1 MIIVLISNCNREAV
15 TWTATGYVPHRTDNK
30 SSGAQ
35 TGVAMGSLYYIPRK
49 STLLSLFKAARVR
62 LAANGEQARR
72 LSGTRIASA
81 TKEIN
86 QISDDIRDAK
96 GSGSSRDHLDAATP
110 LRKPADPEVALPIT
124 VNVGAAPRAAN
135 SKALDPPLQV
145 DKGTPVN
152 LSATAGEGVQ
162 WRGEYNALASR
173 EIVAFVSQL
182 AALGYSPREFRATV
196 RSVPEGLEGTRR
208 CTVLVAQLR
217 NGVPFRGQRYIGG
230 RGADWIDEFSHD
242 AATTFPRN
250 MSPVPA

>member
-1 MIIVLISNCNREAV
+1 
-15 TWTATGYVPHRTDNK
+15 
-30 SSGAQ
+30 
-35 TGVAMGSLYYIPRK
+35 MGSLYYIPRK
-49 STLLSLFKAARVR
+49 SALLSLFKAARLR

-72 LSGTRIASA
+72 LSDTRIASA

-86 QISDDIRDAK
+86 QISDDIREAK
-96 GSGSSRDHLDAATP
+96 DSGSSRDHVAATP

-124 VNVGAAPRAAN
+124 VTVSAALSAAN
-135 SKALDPPLQV
+135 AKALDTPLQV
-145 DKGTPVN
+145 DKRTPVN

-182 AALGYSPREFRATV
+182 AALGYSPREFRVTV

-230 RGADWIDEFSHD
+230 RGADWIDEFSRD
-242 AATTFPRN
+242 AATAFPRN
-250 MSPVPA
+250 MNPIPA

>member
-1 MIIVLISNCNREAV
+1 
-15 TWTATGYVPHRTDNK
+15 
-30 SSGAQ
+30 
-35 TGVAMGSLYYIPRK
+35 MGSLFYIPRK
-49 STLLSLFKAARVR
+49 SALLSLFKAARVR

-72 LSGTRIASA
+72 LSDTRIASA

-96 GSGSSRDHLDAATP
+96 DSGSSRDHIDAATS
-110 LRKPADPEVALPIT
+110 LGKPADPDVALPIT
-124 VNVGAAPRAAN
+124 VAVGTTLRAAP
-135 SKALDPPLQV
+135 KALDTPMQV

-182 AALGYSPREFRATV
+182 AALGYSPREFRVTV

-217 NGVPFRGQRYIGG
+217 NGVPFRGQRYI
-230 RGADWIDEFSHD
+230 
-242 AATTFPRN
+242 AARIGSTNFPATRRPH
-250 MSPVPA
+250 SRAI

>member
-1 MIIVLISNCNREAV
+1 
-15 TWTATGYVPHRTDNK
+15 
-30 SSGAQ
+30 
-35 TGVAMGSLYYIPRK
+35 MGSLYYIPRK
-49 STLLSLFKAARVR
+49 SALLSLFKAARVR

-72 LSGTRIASA
+72 LSDTRIASA

-96 GSGSSRDHLDAATP
+96 VSGSSRDHLDAATP
-110 LRKPADPEVALPIT
+110 VRKPADPEVALPIT
-124 VNVGAAPRAAN
+124 VTVGAALRAAN

-182 AALGYSPREFRATV
+182 AALGYSPREFRVTV

-217 NGVPFRGQRYIGG
+217 NGVPFRGKRYIGG
-230 RGADWIDEFSHD
+230 RGGDWVDEFSRG
-242 AATTFPRN
+242 AATDFPHNPNPFRQ
-250 MSPVPA
+250 